1 MVWYDERDLED
12 VRDDLGM
19 LLVIL
24 GERTRRANHAF
35 GFSARDIA
43 LQERR
48 IRDLHL
54 IECQHV
60 VERAERDLE
69 NPSVFPITHKKGKEK
84 KRLAHIATVDD
95 LKSLLVRIETPG
107 QRPRPIATNTP
118 ATDADARRSKAGTG
132 AVRHRSVEWHP
143 EQRDVEC
150 G

>member
-1 MVWYDERDLED
+1 MVWYGERNLED

-24 GERTRRANHAF
+24 GERTRRANHAL
-35 GFSARDIA
+35 GVSARDIA

-69 NPSVFPITHKKGKEK
+69 NPSVFPITHTKKKGKEK
-84 KRLAHIATVDD
+84 KAISSH
-95 LKSLLVRIETPG
+95 
-107 QRPRPIATNTP
+107 
-118 ATDADARRSKAGTG
+118 
-132 AVRHRSVEWHP
+132 RHSR
-143 EQRDVEC
+143 
-150 G
+150 